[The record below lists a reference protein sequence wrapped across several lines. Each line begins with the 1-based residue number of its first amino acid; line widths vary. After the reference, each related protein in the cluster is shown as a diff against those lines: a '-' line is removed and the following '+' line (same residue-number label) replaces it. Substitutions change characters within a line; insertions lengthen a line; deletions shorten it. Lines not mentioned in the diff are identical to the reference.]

1 MTETGENRA
10 GNREQR
16 YATSPLNGAKIPLG
30 AHAKNTGGKKGRSGR
45 RPDELREMLR
55 AIVERKGIPLL
66 RRIVAGKLN
75 NATPPDQLRALE
87 LALRYGLDARTQQ
100 AMDVADVRDRLQRS
114 LDEIRRLCPG
124 EPGQAISDA
133 LRPLWQGTPR

>member
-66 RRIVAGKLN
+66 RRIVAGKLD
-75 NATPPDQLRALE
+75 NATLPDQLRALE
-87 LALRYGLDARTQQ
+87 LALRYGLDASAEG
-100 AMDVADVRDRLQRS
+100 AMGA
-114 LDEIRRLCPG
+114 DEIRQRWIATLD
-124 EPGQAISDA
+124 EVRA
-133 LRPLWQGTPR
+133 LPVELQQPLVDRMRQHWVGRPR